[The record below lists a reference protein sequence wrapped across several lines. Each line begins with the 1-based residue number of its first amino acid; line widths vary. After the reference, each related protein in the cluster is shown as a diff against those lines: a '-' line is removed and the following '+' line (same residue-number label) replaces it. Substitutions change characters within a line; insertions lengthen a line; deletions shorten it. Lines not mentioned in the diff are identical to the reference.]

1 MTTVITIQP
10 RIIRRRTRPII
21 ITITR
26 LLIIPGRPPAITP
39 DTGLP
44 TIAITITGINFVTRA

>member
-10 RIIRRRTRPII
+10 RIIRRRTRPTI

-26 LLIIPGRPPAITP
+26 LIIPGRLPAITP

-44 TIAITITGINFVTRA
+44 TTTVTAINS